1 MTIFLYALLVLA
13 LTAALLA
20 LLALYSA
27 TAPQARLVN
36 IWANLIAPVG
46 IGIGGL
52 LGLAALASGPWDGVQ
67 HASLPWG
74 LPFGAG
80 LLGLDSLSRLFLLP
94 VFVLGPVCA
103 CSGAA
108 TFRHYPAGGHN
119 LAAHWFFYCLLIL
132 TLALGMSARDAVF
145 FVLAWE
151 VISLSPFF
159 LIEFDDNEAHV
170 RQASWIYL
178 IAAHVGAIFLLAL
191 FALLWQQAGSTSF
204 AAFSQWADASY
215 RTQAQISQLA
225 ALPPAA
231 PILPS
236 VLFVLALLGFGAK
249 SGLAPLHVWL
259 PEAHPVAPSHVSAIL
274 SGCMINVGVYGFIR
288 CLDFLGPLH
297 AAPAWWGWALLVVG
311 LSTGI
316 VGIFKASAQSNIKRL
331 LAYSSVEN
339 MGLIFMGLG
348 AALVGAKAGNAWICI
363 LGFGGALFHMLNH
376 SACKSLLFLCAGEI
390 LHAVQSV
397 RLEHLGGLQKK
408 LPLLGMAFG
417 LGAACIA
424 CLPPFNAFASEL
436 VLALSLAGG
445 LQLQGMEQQLGL
457 LGALV
462 ALALISGL
470 AAATF
475 AKAYGIA
482 FLGEARTGG
491 ALNPAPSERSSL
503 LCIAVPAAACVL
515 LGLGAPW
522 VFEGIIPAALQVAR
536 FPATALPKAL
546 DAVVSMGNILYI
558 VTAVGM
564 GGIAL
569 TLALSAWR
577 KSRNLANGLR
587 RGPTWGCGY
596 QGPGGPAGVAA
607 ARIQYSGASFSEPA
621 AKLLGKGMGLKTRYS
636 MDKGFFPARAS
647 LSVSASDRVLEHVLR
662 PLFEGIGRLCDACK
676 IVQHGRIHLYIL
688 YILTTVI
695 VLLIWGLQA

>member
-1 MTIFLYALLVLA
+1 MSIFLYALLILT
-13 LTAALLA
+13 LTAAVLA
-20 LLALYSA
+20 LLALYA
-27 TAPQARLVN
+27 AAAPLARQAN
-36 IWANLIAPVG
+36 IWANRIAPLG
-46 IGIGGL
+46 IGAGCL

-132 TLALGMSARDAVF
+132 SLTLGMSARDAVF

-159 LIEFDDNEAHV
+159 LIEFDDSEAHV
-170 RQASWIYL
+170 RQAAWIYL
-178 IAAHVGAIFLLAL
+178 VAAHVGALFLLAL
-191 FALLWQQAGSTSF
+191 FALLWQQAGDTSF
-204 AAFSQWADASY
+204 AAFSQWADTSY
-215 RTQAQISQLA
+215 RARTSMAAISGA
-225 ALPPAA
+225 SGA
-231 PILPS
+231 PVTAPLLSS
-236 VLFVLALLGFGAK
+236 VLFGLALLGFGAK

-297 AAPAWWGWALLVVG
+297 AAPAWWGWALLVAG
-311 LSTGI
+311 LTTAL
-316 VGIFKASAQSNIKRL
+316 VGIFKATAQSNIKRL

-376 SACKSLLFLCAGEI
+376 AACKSLLFLCAGEI

-457 LGALV
+457 LGAL
-462 ALALISGL
+462 ATLALISGL

-475 AKAYGIA
+475 TKAYGIA

-491 ALNPAPSERSSL
+491 ARNPAPSERSSL
-503 LCIAVPAAACVL
+503 LCIAIPAAACVL

-536 FPATALPKAL
+536 FPATALPRAL
-546 DAVVSMGNILYI
+546 DAVVSMSNILYI

-587 RGPTWGCGY
+587 REPTWGCGY
-596 QGPGGPAGVAA
+596 QAPAGNAT

-621 AKLLGKGMGLKTRYS
+621 AKLLASGMGLQSRYS
-636 MDKGFFPARAS
+636 TDKGFFPARAS
-647 LSVSASDRVLEHVLR
+647 LTVTASDRVLQHIFR
-662 PLFEGIGRLCDACK
+662 PLFEGIGKICDACK

-695 VLLIWGLQA
+695 ALLIWGLQA